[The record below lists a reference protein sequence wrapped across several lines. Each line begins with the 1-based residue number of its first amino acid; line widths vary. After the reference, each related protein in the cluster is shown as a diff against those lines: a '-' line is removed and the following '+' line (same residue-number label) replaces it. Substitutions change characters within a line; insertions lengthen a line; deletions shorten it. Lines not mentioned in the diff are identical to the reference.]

1 MIVLFLVV
9 AVEILVVATS
19 VKISEIV
26 MREPTG
32 RLIRERVEVLVAL
45 S

>member
-19 VKISEIV
+19 VKIDEIV

-32 RLIRERVEVLVAL
+32 RLIRERVVVLVAL
-45 S
+45 R

>member
-9 AVEILVVATS
+9 AVEILVVETS
-19 VKISEIV
+19 VKIDEIV

-32 RLIRERVEVLVAL
+32 RLIRERVVVLVAL
-45 S
+45 R

>member
-19 VKISEIV
+19 VKIDEIV

-32 RLIRERVEVLVAL
+32 RLIRERVVVLEAL
-45 S
+45 R